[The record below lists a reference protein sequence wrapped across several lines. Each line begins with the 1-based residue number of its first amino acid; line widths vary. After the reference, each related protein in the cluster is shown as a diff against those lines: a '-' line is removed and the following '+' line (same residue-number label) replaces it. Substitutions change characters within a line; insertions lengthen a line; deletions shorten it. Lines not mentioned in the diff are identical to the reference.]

1 MAKHSIRSI
10 WIGLL
15 ERLRL
20 RRRPQVQLEMSSEPL
35 PSWSAF
41 LPYLPSD
48 PEVARSNGAQILE
61 LLHLHGQLPGS
72 GEQQWLVDQILRRL
86 TGDSYEEFI
95 EAWSVDEDFGMSF
108 DWSSG
113 TPPRSAAEKR
123 SI

>member
-35 PSWSAF
+35 PSWAAF

-48 PEVARSNGAQILE
+48 PEEARSNGAQILE

-95 EAWSVDEDFGMSF
+95 EAWSLDEDFGMSF
-108 DWSSG
+108 DWSAG
-113 TPPRSAAEKR
+113 TPPQSAAGKS